1 MANMKY
7 LLNYRSFISLM
18 VLFSF
23 IDNFGMKNDTFK
35 VLFVGDAGVGKTQ
48 IIKNFLEENF
58 SDVYELTIGVEDISK
73 DITIRGTNRRLQML
87 DCSGQEKYKGI
98 ISSYVKGSSIVFLIY
113 DVTSKSSFDNIP
125 TWISFIKSHGSPTLV
140 LCGNKIDLENREVT
154 KEVGEALAKKEGIP
168 FFEVSAKTGDEIK
181 NMIYSSVADLSIF
194 KEYNLDKKSLVK
206 ELLQE
211 NENKKENKNEN
222 ENENENGN
230 GSVNKKEKEKENEN
244 GNGSVNK
251 KEKEKE
257 NENGNGNGDTAKLI
271 NNDNFTYTK
280 NTERCSLCSRCINC
294 CKNCFNSD

>member
-23 IDNFGMKNDTFK
+23 FDNFGMNNFE

-48 IIKNFLEENF
+48 IIKNFLEEKF

-140 LCGNKIDLENREVT
+140 LCGNKIDLEKREVT
-154 KEVGEALAKKEGIP
+154 KEEGEALAQKEGIG
-168 FFEVSAKTGDEIK
+168 FYEVSAKMEKKIK
-181 NMIYSSVADLSIF
+181 NMFYSVVDLLISNGCKLT
-194 KEYNLDKKSLVK
+194 KENLEK

-211 NENKKENKNEN
+211 NK
-222 ENENENGN
+222 NGN
-230 GSVNKKEKEKENEN
+230 EAGS
-244 GNGSVNK
+244 
-251 KEKEKE
+251 
-257 NENGNGNGDTAKLI
+257 
-271 NNDNFTYTK
+271 K
-280 NTERCSLCSRCINC
+280 NTASSSLCTMCINC
-294 CKNCFNSD
+294 CKNCFNSDEKN